1 MLRKHYLLYVYVL
14 LTLFCSCS
22 SDETLS
28 PEEQPHSVENAY
40 AEQNRWIYGQMN
52 QIYLWRDDLPDST
65 SCNFNQNTKDFFT
78 SILSPKDRFSY
89 LTTNTSYSPSN
100 QQRWGF
106 AYQEYKDRAG
116 AKAYNVLYTL
126 YRTDNVKDGEWI
138 RYKSED
144 SRGSHFSKIRLTE
157 NNLFEEIPNS
167 DFFITSIGNISQAS
181 SVLID
186 SIYIVNNKKIGY
198 LCYLAFDDP
207 QELNPSITYFKEN
220 NISELILDLR
230 YNPGGY
236 VSTCHYL
243 CNCIV
248 NESGYGNIFQKF
260 SYNSLLASY
269 YKNTTGSEYT
279 YSYFKRPTTNAST
292 TIGLGIDG
300 LNLSRLFVLTSS
312 HTASASEATI
322 ICLRPYMEVIIIGE
336 TTVGKGV
343 GSRNYSND
351 KYKYSIQPI
360 VMRYYNA
367 IDESTPDEGIKA
379 DYFISDGY
387 RIAKKEMGNTDEPL
401 LHKALSLIAP
411 STCYCMESRLN
422 QTLDYYL
429 TPIGEPSYITE
440 FNNKHYN
447 ESN

>member
-1 MLRKHYLLYVYVL
+1 MSSKRYLLQML
-14 LTLFCSCS
+14 LLFCCSCS
-22 SDETLS
+22 SDEPIS
-28 PEEQPHSVENAY
+28 PEEQPHSVDNAY

-52 QIYLWRDDLPDST
+52 QNYLWRNDLPDSV

-89 LTTNTSYSPSN
+89 LTTNTNYSPSN
-100 QQRWGF
+100 QYRWGF
-106 AYQEYKDRAG
+106 AYQEYKDKVGER
-116 AKAYNVLYTL
+116 AYNILYTL
-126 YRTDNVKDGEWI
+126 HYTEVVNAGDWI
-138 RYKSED
+138 RYESED
-144 SRGSHFSKIRLTE
+144 SQGSHFSKIRITE
-157 NNLFEEIPNS
+157 NNLFEKIPNS
-167 DFFITSIGNISQAS
+167 DFYISSIDNISHTS
-181 SVLID
+181 SVLMD
-186 SIYIVNNKKIGY
+186 SIYIANNKKIGY
-198 LCYLAFDDP
+198 LCYLEFDDP
-207 QELNPSITYFKEN
+207 QELNPSIKYFKEN

-236 VSTCHYL
+236 VSTCQYL

-248 NESGYGNIFQKF
+248 NESGYGNIFQKC
-260 SYNSLLASY
+260 SYNNLLAKY

-279 YSYFKRPTTNAST
+279 YSYFKQPTINSST

-300 LNLSRLFVLTSS
+300 LNLNRIFVLTSS

-322 ICLRPYMEVIIIGE
+322 ICLRPYMEVVLIGE

-343 GSRNYSND
+343 GSRNYSNN

-367 IDESTPDEGIKA
+367 IDESTPDEGLKA
-379 DYFISDGY
+379 DYFIPNGY
-387 RIAKKEMGNTDEPL
+387 GIAKKEMGNINEPL

-411 STCYCMESRLN
+411 SSFYCTESRSN
-422 QTLDYYL
+422 QTLDYSL
-429 TPIGEPSYITE
+429 TPIGEPSYVTE
-440 FNNKHYN
+440 FKNRHYN

>member
-1 MLRKHYLLYVYVL
+1 MIRTWCLLQMLLLIC
-14 LTLFCSCS
+14 CSCS
-22 SDETLS
+22 SDEPVS
-28 PEEQPHSVENAY
+28 PEEQPHSVENAFS
-40 AEQNRWIYGQMN
+40 EQNRWIYSQMN
-52 QIYLWRDDLPDST
+52 QYYLWRNDLPDST

-89 LTTNTSYSPSN
+89 LTTNTSYSPYN
-100 QQRWGF
+100 QHRWGF
-106 AYQEYKDRAG
+106 AYQEYKDKVGER
-116 AKAYNVLYTL
+116 AYNVLYTL
-126 YRTDNVKDGEWI
+126 CRTDNVKDGDWI

-167 DFFITSIGNISQAS
+167 DFYITSIGNMSQAS

-186 SIYIVNNKKIGY
+186 SIYIANNKKIGY
-198 LCYLAFDDP
+198 LCYLEFDDP
-207 QELNPSITYFKEN
+207 QELNPTIKNFKEN

-248 NESGYGNIFQKF
+248 NESGYGNIFQKC
-260 SYNSLLASY
+260 SYNNLLASY
-269 YKNTTGSEYT
+269 YKTTTGSEYT
-279 YSYFKRPTTNAST
+279 YSYFKRPTINSSM

-300 LNLSRLFVLTSS
+300 LNLNRIFVLTSS

-322 ICLRPYMEVIIIGE
+322 VCLRPYMEVVLIGE

-343 GSRNYSND
+343 GSRNYSNN

-367 IDESTPDEGIKA
+367 KDESTPDEGLKA
-379 DYFISDGY
+379 DYYISDGY
-387 RIAKKEMGNTDEPL
+387 RIAKKEMGNVDEPL

-411 STCYCMESRLN
+411 STFYYTESRSN
-422 QTLDYYL
+422 RTLENSL
-429 TPIGEPSYITE
+429 TPIGEPSYVIE